1 MVSGTDED
9 VSLKADDLDD
19 IASTEELSET
29 DRQQLLYL
37 FSDIKDVSVVL
48 VRLLEP
54 VESDPLLAKL
64 YGDELMTAFDG

>member
-29 DRQQLLYL
+29 ERQQLLYL
-37 FSDIKDVSVVL
+37 FSEIKDVSVVL
-48 VRLLEP
+48 VRLLGP